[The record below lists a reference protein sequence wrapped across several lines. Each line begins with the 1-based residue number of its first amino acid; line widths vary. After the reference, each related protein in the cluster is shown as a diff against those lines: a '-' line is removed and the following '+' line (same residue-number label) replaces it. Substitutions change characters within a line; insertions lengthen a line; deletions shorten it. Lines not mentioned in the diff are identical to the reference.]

1 MLRWCCDDVATS
13 LRRRGF
19 LARKVMVK
27 LRFPDLSYATK
38 GHTLGC
44 PTDAAS
50 VLYPQCANL
59 LLSMMGMAP
68 ESAHAISLT
77 RPVRLAG
84 MSASGLVLAEEAVIQ
99 PSLDDLLE
107 ENEVEQRAEISG
119 GSASRRRIRRVCVA
133 RRRRLM
139 RCVENTVTIS
149 PASGCRS
156 KGISVILEV
165 MS

>member
-1 MLRWCCDDVATS
+1 M
-13 LRRRGF
+13 
-19 LARKVMVK
+19 
-27 LRFPDLSYATK
+27 
-38 GHTLGC
+38 
-44 PTDAAS
+44 
-50 VLYPQCANL
+50 LYPQCANL

-119 GSASRRRIRRVCVA
+119 GSAQSQTHSARLRGAEAALDAVRRKYGNNI
-133 RRRRLM
+133 
-139 RCVENTVTIS
+139 
-149 PASGCRS
+149 ASFG
-156 KGISVILEV
+156 V
-165 MS
+165 